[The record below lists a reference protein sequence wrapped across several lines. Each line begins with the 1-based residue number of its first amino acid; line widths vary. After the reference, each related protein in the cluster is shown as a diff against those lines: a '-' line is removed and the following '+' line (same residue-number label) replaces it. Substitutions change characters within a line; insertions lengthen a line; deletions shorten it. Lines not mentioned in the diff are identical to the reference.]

1 MLTKYKWIAIGV
13 AVALIAS
20 AAFGA
25 GFQVSAWESASER
38 ADLIEEHAREL
49 HTANWYAADLER
61 AIAEANAEV
70 LAAKARADAAEQAR
84 TEAQKRADDLAA
96 FSKSRMDKLERTVQD
111 ATTSVADVLRTFWEL
126 RQ

>member
-1 MLTKYKWIAIGV
+1 MLTQYKWIAIGV
-13 AVALIAS
+13 AAALIAS
-20 AAFGA
+20 AVFAA
-25 GFQVSAWESASER
+25 GFQVSAWKSASER

-49 HTANWYAADLER
+49 HAANWYAADLER